1 MSLTDVLLTFYN
13 PSTTGMGEFQAS
25 RGTHRVPCE
34 FQASKEITTRHH
46 QRKGGMACST
56 PHPILREVWNGVE
69 KFTEQYHHCLPDRMQ
84 KRGDLERVNSLTDI
98 LTWDYSSRHQ
108 GLGRK
113 PAPCKEL
120 CAKCPTLLLL
130 VNNCWSQ
137 WLIRKSL
144 TPAWPQIPA
153 IYPALH
159 AGCWGH
165 CLGRWP
171 HQKLAR
177 PSRLPLLNSIAPPL
191 ISDPDPSSLLSA
203 TGRHQLFD
211 LTEAPCLCQLAWEMS
226 V

>member
-1 MSLTDVLLTFYN
+1 MSLKDVLLTFYN
-13 PSTTGMGEFQAS
+13 PSTTGMGEAGESLWARDSQ
-25 RGTHRVPCE
+25 
-34 FQASKEITTRHH
+34 QNTTK
-46 QRKGGMACST
+46 KGGEGMACST

-69 KFTEQYHHCLPDRMQ
+69 EFTEQYHHCLPDRMQ
-84 KRGDLERVNSLTDI
+84 KRGDLARVNSLTII

-108 GLGRK
+108 GLDRK

-120 CAKCPTLLLL
+120 CAKCPTLMLL

-137 WLIRKSL
+137 QLIRKSL
-144 TPAWPQIPA
+144 TPSAWPQIPA

-171 HQKLAR
+171 HQKLAH

-211 LTEAPCLCQLAWEMS
+211 LTEAPCLCQLAWEMP